1 MKNFIFLQKKNIDEE
16 IVADRESMVNMINNP
31 NVGPIM
37 LSLKYLKICTGNFT
51 SKELGRGAYGT
62 VRYGCDNTIGTHF
75 AVKCVSLQ
83 VLDQQTLDDVTQ
95 SFQREI
101 SVRIVSKMQI
111 ICIVHFLSSHPDDTA
126 SFLV

>member
-1 MKNFIFLQKKNIDEE
+1 MKNPMLSQRKNIDVE
-16 IVADRESMVNMINNP
+16 IVADRTSMVDMMNNP

-37 LSLKYLKICTGNFT
+37 LSRNYLKMCTDNFT

-62 VRYGCDNTIGTHF
+62 VRYGCDSAIGTHF

-111 ICIVHFLSSHPDDTA
+111 I
-126 SFLV
+126 